1 MDITKVDLNLLVVF
15 DMLLR
20 KQSVS
25 RAAEALNISQPA
37 TSSALNRLRTMF
49 ADPLFIRAT
58 RGMQPTPRAQ
68 QLAEPLQHVL
78 DRIKN
83 DMLQQSSFDPA
94 SAKRRFVFNMV
105 DVGELVF
112 LPRLLKHLR
121 AAAPDSDII
130 TVSTPPDQLE
140 AALQAGDVDLVVGYF
155 PNFQSASVYQQR
167 LFSHTFV
174 CVMRKDHPVVGEHI
188 TRKQFLDAHHAVVHP
203 EGKSHEL
210 FERALAE
217 RGLQRRVVLRLP
229 HYLAIPM
236 IVAESDLI
244 ATVPY
249 AVGQSFARMANIRL
263 SRPPFDVPA
272 PDVKQFWHARFH
284 NDPASRWLR
293 RMVSSLFTATGAR
306 KVGSRAASSRKSSR

>member
-1 MDITKVDLNLLVVF
+1 MDITKIDLNLLVVF

-25 RAAEALNISQPA
+25 RAAEALNMSQPA

-49 ADPLFIRAT
+49 NDPLFIRAT
-58 RGMQPTPRAQ
+58 RGVQPTPRAQ
-68 QLAEPLQHVL
+68 ELAEPLQFVL

-83 DMLQQSSFDPA
+83 DMLQQSSSDPA

-121 AAAPDSDII
+121 AAAPDADCV

-140 AALQAGDVDLVVGYF
+140 AALQAGDIDLVVGYF

-174 CVMRKDHPVVGEHI
+174 CVMRKDHPVVGEQI

-217 RGLQRRVVLRLP
+217 RGLERRVVVRLP
-229 HYLAIPM
+229 HYLAIPV

-249 AVGQSFARMANIRL
+249 AVGQIFARMANIRL
-263 SRPPFDVPA
+263 SRPPFDVPK

-284 NDPASRWLR
+284 NDPANRWLR
-293 RMVSSLFTATGAR
+293 EMVSSLFTGTGAG
-306 KVGSRAASSRKSSR
+306 KAGSRASSSRESSR